1 MEKADDDPF
10 QTEPVRQ
17 DQGSHAH
24 LARGEAGGKMLEAL
38 DLQME
43 AAKVTLDGETY
54 IRRPMRWVKDP
65 ETGERVNCL
74 VFDLPNPLSRHPIP
88 FGNFL
93 KRLTPITFETE
104 ATVRGADRGVFAGWR
119 QIW

>member
-1 MEKADDDPF
+1 MGQP
-10 QTEPVRQ
+10 
-17 DQGSHAH
+17 
-24 LARGEAGGKMLEAL
+24 EAIPASPEAKLRGKMLEAL

-43 AAKVTLDGETY
+43 ATKVTLDGETY

-104 ATVRGADRGVFAGWR
+104 ATVRGAGRGVFAGWQ